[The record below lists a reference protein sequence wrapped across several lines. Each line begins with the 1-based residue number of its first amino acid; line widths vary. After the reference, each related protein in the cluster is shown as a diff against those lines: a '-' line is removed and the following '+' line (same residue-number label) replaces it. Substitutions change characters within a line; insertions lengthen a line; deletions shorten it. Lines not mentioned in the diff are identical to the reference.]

1 MSELE
6 TLADLFEH
14 ELRDVYDAENQILK
28 ALPDVIKA
36 VSDTGLR
43 EALMMHLEETEGQVG
58 RLEEVF
64 ASINVKPSGRHCSG
78 MAGILEEGDDL
89 LAENGDKAVM
99 DAAFIASC
107 QKVEHYEI
115 TAYGTLLAWA
125 ELLEYTDAIAL
136 LAANEREEKA
146 ADMKLADMATAAINP
161 AAAEEEEDEE
171 DEQDVEE
178 EDDDSE
184 VAEAAAESAPKT
196 TKAFSR
202 KKIS

>member
-78 MAGILEEGDDL
+78 MAGILEEGNDL
-89 LAENGDKAVM
+89 LAENGDEAVM
-99 DAAFIASC
+99 DAAFIAAC

-146 ADMKLADMATAAINP
+146 ADMKLSDMAVAAINP
-161 AAAEEEEDEE
+161 AAAEEEEDE
-171 DEQDVEE
+171 QDDEE

-184 VAEAAAESAPKT
+184 VADAAAESAS
-196 TKAFSR
+196 SR